1 MDRNV
6 SLTALSNAAAAQPAG
21 KAAAAAAPLPNRF
34 AQMLSAERSRQ
45 SSDTS
50 ASSTTESA
58 KQPAPASRVVQTGDT
73 LTGLVKAH
81 YREQGQAIGEAQAY
95 RQALQLA
102 RHNAIDNPDL
112 IQPGQV
118 IQMSELPALSAARQI
133 SPAVGTASS
142 QSDKPAFASGRPP
155 FKTAAVSADASA
167 RGGQSLLDKTLE
179 RAVRKGYLTPAQAP
193 AVTRKVLA
201 LSEKYRFQPDDFAR
215 LTLMESGGMN
225 PRASNGNCH
234 GIIQFC
240 DGANRGAAAVGL
252 RENPR
257 AILGMGLLQQLELV
271 DAYFDHVGL
280 GDSRKPVSLD
290 ELYLSV
296 LTPAARSELRKDVP
310 LQIAGPQARDLH
322 VGGNRQA
329 PITRNSITQGLHA
342 LAERVFG
349 HHANSPRRAGMY
361 AAVSTPDSGS

>member
-1 MDRNV
+1 MDRNI
-6 SLTALSNAAAAQPAG
+6 SLTAMSTAAAAQPAG
-21 KAAAAAAPLPNRF
+21 RAAAAPLSTRF
-34 AQMLSAERSRQ
+34 AQVLSAEQSRQ
-45 SSDTS
+45 TSDTLAASSSD
-50 ASSTTESA
+50 SA
-58 KQPAPASRVVQTGDT
+58 KPSTPASRVVQTGDT

-102 RHNAIDNPDL
+102 QHNAIDNPDL

-118 IQMSELPALSAARQI
+118 IQMSALPTLSEARQA
-133 SPAVGTASS
+133 SASVTPAAS
-142 QSDKPAFASGRPP
+142 QTDKQALASVRPP
-155 FKTAAVSADASA
+155 FRTAAVSADAPA

-240 DGANRGAAAVGL
+240 DGSNRGAAAVGL
-252 RENPR
+252 RDNPR
-257 AILGMGLLQQLELV
+257 AILGMGLLQQLDLV
-271 DAYFDHVGL
+271 DAYFEHVGL
-280 GDSRKPVSLD
+280 ADSRKPVSLD

-296 LTPAARSELRKDVP
+296 LTPAARSEQRKDVP

-322 VGGNRQA
+322 VDGNRQA

-342 LAERVFG
+342 LAERIFG
-349 HHANSPRRAGMY
+349 RSANNPRRAGMY